1 MEEERRPRNFGGGTC
16 YTAIMWFFNSK
27 KKEEL
32 STGRKMIRRVI
43 VGFIIGGA
51 ISSII
56 GKSLIK
62 EKRRE
67 HLGEDRAE

>member
-1 MEEERRPRNFGGGTC
+1 MEEERKPRNFQAGTC
-16 YTAIMWFFNSK
+16 YTAHMWFFSRK
-27 KKEEL
+27 RKEEL
-32 STGRKMIRRVI
+32 STGRKVIRRVI

-56 GKSLIK
+56 GKSVLK

-67 HLGEDRAE
+67 HLGEDNAE